1 LLVLGA
7 ECGTGAMAHSVL
19 LAEQISTLAAFAERP
34 LIVPFV
40 LGGRPSSFRRLAWR
54 NAAPSAASRRW

>member
-1 LLVLGA
+1 
-7 ECGTGAMAHSVL
+7 MAHSVL